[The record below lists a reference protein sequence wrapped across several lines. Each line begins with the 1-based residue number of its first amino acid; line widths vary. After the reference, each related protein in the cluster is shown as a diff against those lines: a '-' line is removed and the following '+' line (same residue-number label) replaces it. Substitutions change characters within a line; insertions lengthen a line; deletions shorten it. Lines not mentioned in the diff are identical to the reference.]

1 MRVKIEKQIIMT
13 SEEQYV
19 RDHMGKENPF
29 RVPEGYFDSLV
40 SNVMEQLPPAVDAP
54 EATDKKKD
62 PVPVAAKTAAIRSLR
77 PLLYAAACLL
87 IAVLSVWT
95 FMDSDA
101 PAEQELAPVTAK
113 TGNDTYEDDM
123 ADYVMVD
130 NNDIYAC
137 LMNE

>member
-1 MRVKIEKQIIMT
+1 
-13 SEEQYV
+13 
-19 RDHMGKENPF
+19 MGKENPF

-54 EATDKKKD
+54 DATDRKKD
-62 PVPVAAKTAAIRSLR
+62 SVPVAAKTAVIHSLR

-101 PAEQELAPVTAK
+101 SAEQELAPVTAK
-113 TGNDTYEDDM
+113 TANDTYEDDM